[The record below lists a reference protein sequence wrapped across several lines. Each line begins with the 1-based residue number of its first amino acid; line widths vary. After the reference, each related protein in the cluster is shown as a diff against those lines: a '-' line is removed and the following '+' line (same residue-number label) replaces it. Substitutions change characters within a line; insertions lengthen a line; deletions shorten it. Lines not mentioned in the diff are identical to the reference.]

1 MGGIVRES
9 TKIDFKKEKLLNFNE
24 KRKVVSNI
32 ARPRQPTDL
41 VILKGRKHLT
51 KAEIKNR
58 KSNEVI
64 ANCDKVKAPLYL
76 EKNEKKEFNKIA
88 KELIEIGIMSNLDV
102 DSLSFFIKTRKEYLK
117 ITKEVDARGPIKIVK
132 GLERDDDGN
141 IIDEREEIILDEDYE
156 RLLKMQIR
164 VLETCRKCAGDLGLS
179 ISSRCKLVVPQEPEE
194 DEENNFSKFM

>member
-1 MGGIVRES
+1 MVI
-9 TKIDFKKEKLLNFNE
+9 KI
-24 KRKVVSNI
+24 SGT
-32 ARPRQPTDL
+32 RQPTGL
-41 VILKGRKHLT
+41 VVLKGKKHLT

-58 KSNEVI
+58 KSNEVK